1 MFDILGNA
9 LGIRENG
16 GATMSTGQTAAT
28 RVVTH
33 VSARQP
39 FDFDH
44 GLAFLSRFRATAGEQ
59 GMAAGVLSC
68 AVRAD
73 GVLAGARI
81 RAEGEGLRYE
91 LESAEP
97 LLPEVVAA
105 ISDRLSFFLG
115 VEDDVAAFYALAE
128 DDPPFLEVIQR
139 LYGYH
144 QVKFPSPLELLV
156 WSILSQR
163 VALPVAL
170 KMKHA
175 IVAHFGN
182 LVVLGREDL
191 AAFPELDQLLTLEV
205 DDLERLI
212 TNRRKAGYLH
222 GALRGWAKLGEG
234 FLRRGDHEAVRGQL
248 LGLPGIGPWSAA
260 FLMIRGLGRME
271 RLEPDREST
280 RAASKVYG
288 HPVSDEEFV
297 ELASRYGPWKG
308 YWSHYLR
315 AGG

>member
-1 MFDILGNA
+1 
-9 LGIRENG
+9 
-16 GATMSTGQTAAT
+16 MSTNQADAT

-33 VSARQP
+33 VAARQP

-44 GLAFLSRFRATAGEQ
+44 GLAFLSRFPAMTGEQ
-59 GMAAGVLSC
+59 GTGAGVLTC

-81 RAEGEGLRYE
+81 RGEGDGLRYE

-97 LLPEVVAA
+97 LTPEVVAA

-115 VEDDVAAFYALAE
+115 VDDDIAAFYALAE
-128 DDPPFLEVIQR
+128 GDPPFLEVIQR

-163 VALPVAL
+163 IALPGAR

-182 LVVLGREDL
+182 RVVLDSEEL

-205 DDLERLI
+205 EDLEGLI

-222 GALRGWAKLGEG
+222 GALRGWAKLDVG
-234 FLRRGDHEAVRGQL
+234 FLRHGEHEAVREQL

-271 RLEPDREST
+271 RIEPDKEGG

-288 HPVSDEEFV
+288 HPVSDEEFA
-297 ELASRYGPWKG
+297 ELASRYGAWKG
-308 YWSHYLR
+308 YWGHYLR
-315 AGG
+315 AGA